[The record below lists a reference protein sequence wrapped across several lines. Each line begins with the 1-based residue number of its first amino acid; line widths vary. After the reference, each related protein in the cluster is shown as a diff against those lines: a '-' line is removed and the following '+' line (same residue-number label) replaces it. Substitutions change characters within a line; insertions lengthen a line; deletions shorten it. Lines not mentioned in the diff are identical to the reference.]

1 MTSISKPGD
10 HHDPGQKYTS
20 RYKFL
25 MQWGCWFLLA
35 ALLLTSGGCTSLVV
49 GAGATAGVAAMQE
62 RGFKNSVNDNAI
74 TANLWR
80 KYLEIDEK
88 MFVDIDIEVLEGEV
102 LLAGYVPTA
111 DVEMTA
117 VQTAWQTDG
126 VKRVI
131 NQLKVGKTLGV
142 IDTASDLLIS
152 TRIKTA
158 LMFDSRVYAINYTIE
173 TVDGT
178 VYLMGIA
185 QNKNELDRVIS
196 HVRAT
201 SYVKKVVSYVRLK
214 NDPTRKGT

>member
-1 MTSISKPGD
+1 M
-10 HHDPGQKYTS
+10 
-20 RYKFL
+20 R
-25 MQWGCWFLLA
+25 WGAGLLLGLLLLA
-35 ALLLTSGGCTSLVV
+35 SSGCTSLVV

-185 QNKNELDRVIS
+185 QNKNELNRVIS

>member
-1 MTSISKPGD
+1 MP
-10 HHDPGQKYTS
+10 
-20 RYKFL
+20 
-25 MQWGCWFLLA
+25 WGVGLLLCLLLLA
-35 ALLLTSGGCTSLVV
+35 SSGCTSLVV

-185 QNKNELDRVIS
+185 QNKNELNRVIS

>member
-1 MTSISKPGD
+1 M
-10 HHDPGQKYTS
+10 
-20 RYKFL
+20 R
-25 MQWGCWFLLA
+25 WGAGLVLGLLLLA
-35 ALLLTSGGCTSLVV
+35 SSGCTSLVV

-131 NQLKVGKTLGV
+131 NQLKVGKTLGI

-185 QNKNELDRVIS
+185 QNKNELNRVIS

>member
-1 MTSISKPGD
+1 MRYS
-10 HHDPGQKYTS
+10 HQKLLL
-20 RYKFL
+20 L
-25 MQWGCWFLLA
+25 MRWGAGLLLGLLLLA
-35 ALLLTSGGCTSLVV
+35 SSGCTSLVV

-185 QNKNELDRVIS
+185 QNKNELNRVIS